1 MHLSHGHVGIPVC
14 NRIRYFVLR
23 SPVSCACRPGSV
35 LGLLLIV
42 RFDTQNQFLG
52 DTHLPASFQAKTDG
66 IARFSNHLS
75 AEGDPRFPGVDL
87 QNYRATKPN
96 RISK

>member
-1 MHLSHGHVGIPVC
+1 MGV
-14 NRIRYFVLR
+14 
-23 SPVSCACRPGSV
+23 A
-35 LGLLLIV
+35 GLLCLPPWFGLRFILIV

-52 DTHLPASFQAKTDG
+52 DIHLPASFQAKTNG

-96 RISK
+96 VSK